1 LEASREGQR
10 TICGDR
16 LPDQGN
22 YELACFNSHVH
33 GLRFMP
39 KVAEIGAILYDFIS
53 VGGQQIFICIGGSAT
68 TSVGRMVVQSNRG
81 EYL

>member
-1 LEASREGQR
+1 
-10 TICGDR
+10 
-16 LPDQGN
+16 
-22 YELACFNSHVH
+22 
-33 GLRFMP
+33 MP

-68 TSVGRMVVQSNRG
+68 TSVGRMVVQSNRS